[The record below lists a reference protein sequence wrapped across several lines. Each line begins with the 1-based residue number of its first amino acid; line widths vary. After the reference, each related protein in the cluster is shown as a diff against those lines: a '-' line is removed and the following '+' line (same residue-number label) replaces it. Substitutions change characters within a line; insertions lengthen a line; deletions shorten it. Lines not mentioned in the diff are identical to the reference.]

1 MTMKVRILIAVA
13 VLVSGVVHL
22 TLWFEGFSST
32 PVIGPAFLFNAV
44 AAVVI
49 AVLLL
54 VWRHWVPL
62 FLALGFGAS
71 TLGAYLTSATVGL
84 FGVHEPWTGGAV
96 ITAAVSEIV
105 AIVTSAVALWR
116 GYRRSSLAQTPQP
129 SAAVHPL
136 RDR

>member
-1 MTMKVRILIAVA
+1 MKVRILIAVA
-13 VLVSGVVHL
+13 VLVSGAIHL
-22 TLWFEGFSST
+22 TLWFQGFRSIA
-32 PVIGPAFLFNAV
+32 VIGPAFLFNAV

-54 VWRHWVPL
+54 AWRHWIPL

-84 FGVHEPWTGGAV
+84 FGVHEVWTGGVV

-105 AIVTSAVALWR
+105 AIVASAGALWR
-116 GYRRSSLAQTPQP
+116 RYRRSSPARTSQP
-129 SAAVHPL
+129 SAAAHSL